1 MIRNSLPLIAAGAM
15 MAVPV
20 TSHAANVEIAT
31 SGPVVELTVSEVIQS
46 APDVARISAGVQ
58 NQAPTAREAVRQ
70 NAEAMDRLVK
80 RIKALGIPAK
90 DIQTS
95 NFNLNPQYR
104 YDRENEQQVFTGYQ
118 VNNQVSVKLRDLDR
132 AGETLDA
139 LIEAGANNVSGPY
152 FMLEN
157 DEVVKAAAR
166 KQAFE
171 RGKAMAQDYA
181 QMAGYSSVRL
191 IEVSENF
198 HSISPMPQPMM
209 AMRVMAEAADAST
222 PIEAGEVGTGVTIS
236 VKYTME

>member
-1 MIRNSLPLIAAGAM
+1 MNRIAIPLCAATALLATPGAN
-15 MAVPV
+15 
-20 TSHAANVEIAT
+20 AANVEIET
-31 SGPVVELTVSEVIQS
+31 TGPVVELTVSEVIQS

-104 YDRENEQQVFTGYQ
+104 YDRQNEQQVFTGYQ
-118 VNNQVSVKLRDLDR
+118 VNNQVSVELRDLDR

-139 LIEAGANNVSGPY
+139 LIEAGANNVNGPY
-152 FMLEN
+152 FMLE
-157 DEVVKAAAR
+157 DDGEVKAAAR

-171 RGKAMAQDYA
+171 RGKAMARDYA

-191 IEVSENF
+191 IEVSESF
-198 HSISPMPQPMM
+198 QSISPTPPPMM
-209 AMRVMAEAADAST
+209 AMRVMNEAADAST